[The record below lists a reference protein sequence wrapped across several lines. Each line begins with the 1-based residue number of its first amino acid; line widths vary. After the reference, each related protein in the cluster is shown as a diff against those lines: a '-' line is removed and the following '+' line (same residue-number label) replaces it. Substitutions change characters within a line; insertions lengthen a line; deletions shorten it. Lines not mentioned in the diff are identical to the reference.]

1 MGERGGGGWVQGW
14 MRGSGGRVR
23 AMQSRA
29 MTISMHVDNTTDW
42 GYSRGK
48 CALAM
53 LLGSNVQRMI
63 G

>member
-48 CALAM
+48 CALA
-53 LLGSNVQRMI
+53 I
-63 G
+63 GK